1 MSDNENLKKD
11 KQIKSYIKQ
20 DEQGKSTKQ
29 EKPKNITN
37 VENEKEKQ
45 EKPENNF
52 CKREKNEQSK
62 ALLDNNIFIRKK
74 FLVNKEIKLQ
84 KKSIYRFQNSKN
96 F

>member
-45 EKPENNF
+45 EKIILAKEKKMNN
-52 CKREKNEQSK
+52 Q
-62 ALLDNNIFIRKK
+62 
-74 FLVNKEIKLQ
+74 KL
-84 KKSIYRFQNSKN
+84 Y
-96 F
+96 